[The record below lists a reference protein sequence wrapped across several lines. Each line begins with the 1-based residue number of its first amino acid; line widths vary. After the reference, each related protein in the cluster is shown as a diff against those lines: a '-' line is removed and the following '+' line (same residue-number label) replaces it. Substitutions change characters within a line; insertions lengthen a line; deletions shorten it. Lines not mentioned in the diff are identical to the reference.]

1 MQPSHVFEEAS
12 LFRLILE
19 KIDTLQTLSIL
30 SQTCKLAN
38 KLLNTKPCDEQWM
51 HAAKKICGPAYWKD
65 ATLPGQPHT
74 DDRRYTAMLRICPW
88 LSVPREIRPKFMNR
102 INATSDRIAQ
112 VYFIQQTR
120 TILCAGLEL
129 GIRNTDIYD
138 YGNSNEQFHSLLT
151 NPRPFGKKFEIE
163 IDTKQGT
170 QAMSLEELTILE
182 QVKCLPIPLAY
193 TLHSELSRATMIHDG
208 AVAVQ
213 LEGNGMVG
221 TYVIR
226 LLIFARYPTLRLIHY
241 LHVPSDLLVE
251 NSYSFGLGEMWASG
265 LKHTDDVCE
274 LYYLGPRRDKR
285 IQPTKHFAVASS
297 AFWAASS
304 GNVIKAVHILR
315 SKNLPLTFRCPLTGY
330 NILQF
335 ATNANHL
342 AAVRLLVCN
351 YEMNPDA
358 SGTSNYRAINIAA
371 FHGFHDIV
379 EFLRNHGAKGSSWA
393 KGEWMW
399 PKEEEVNF
407 LVSDD
412 DDEDLSM
419 LHELAAKDERRMMLK
434 VTMV

>member
-30 SQTCKLAN
+30 SQTCKLAH

-51 HAAKKICGPAYWKD
+51 HAAKKICGPAHWKD
-65 ATLPGQPHT
+65 ATLPGQPHA

-88 LSVPREIRPKFMNR
+88 LSVPREIRPRFVNR
-102 INATSDRIAQ
+102 INSTPDRIAQ

-120 TILCAGLEL
+120 TTLCTGLEL
-129 GIRNTDIYD
+129 GIRNTDILD
-138 YGNSNEQFHSLLT
+138 TDDSNERFHSLLT

-163 IDTKQGT
+163 IDARQGT
-170 QAMSLEELTILE
+170 QVMSTEELMILE
-182 QVKCLPIPLAY
+182 QVKRLPLPSVY
-193 TLHSELSRATMIHDG
+193 TLHSDLSRATIIHDG

-213 LEGNGMVG
+213 LEGNSDAGG
-221 TYVIR
+221 YAIR

-241 LHVPSDLLVE
+241 LRVPCDLLVE

-265 LKHTDDVCE
+265 PKSDDDVSE
-274 LYYLGPRRDKR
+274 LFYFGPRRDKR
-285 IQPTKHFAVASS
+285 IQHTKHFAAASS
-297 AFWAASS
+297 AFWAAAA
-304 GNVIKAVHILR
+304 GNAVQAVHILR
-315 SKNLPLTFRCPLTGY
+315 SKNLPLTSRCPLMDF
-330 NILQF
+330 NILQY
-335 ATNANHL
+335 ATDANHL

-351 YEMNPDA
+351 YGMNPDA
-358 SGTSNYRAINIAA
+358 TGKFSYRAINIAA

-393 KGEWMW
+393 KGGWQW
-399 PKEEEVNF
+399 PKAEDF
-407 LVSDD
+407 LVPDN